1 MAGWV
6 VKKTALSV
14 MAVPG
19 LDPGIIPV
27 IHVVKQ
33 IDVFRLAGNGA
44 AWMAGTSP
52 AMTERAV
59 FFTIQRLNLAPMGTS
74 PAMTEISV

>member
-1 MAGWV
+1 M
-6 VKKTALSV
+6 T
-14 MAVPG
+14 VPG

-33 IDVFRLAGNGA
+33 MDVFRLAGNGA

-52 AMTERAV
+52 ICA
-59 FFTIQRLNLAPMGTS
+59 NLDFIVTHS
-74 PAMTEISV
+74 